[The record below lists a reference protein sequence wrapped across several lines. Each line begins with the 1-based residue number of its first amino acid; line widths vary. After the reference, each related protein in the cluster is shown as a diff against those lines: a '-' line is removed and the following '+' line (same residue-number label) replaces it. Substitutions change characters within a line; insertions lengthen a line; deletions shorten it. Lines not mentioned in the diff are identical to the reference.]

1 MDRRKLN
8 KKKSQKG
15 IALLEALIAAVI
27 VGIGFAA
34 VYGLS
39 VTSTRVLLSSIE
51 REKQNMLATMI
62 YEDLITDKANLISYH
77 NQNFKQTSNSST
89 KSVKDML
96 NKWKSSADKKSGTA
110 STNDVRKISVVKKTG
125 SGKGDYYVV
134 TIDLASRDGKAKNQF
149 KKVINK
155 D

>member
-8 KKKSQKG
+8 RKSEKG
-15 IALLEALIAAVI
+15 VALLEALIAAVI
-27 VGIGFAA
+27 VGIGFVA

-62 YEDLITDKANLISYH
+62 YEDLLTDKANLITYH
-77 NQNFKQTSNSST
+77 NKEFKSTSNVST
-89 KSVKDML
+89 KSVKDKL
-96 NKWKSSADKKSGTA
+96 NKWKSSADKKSGSA

-134 TIDLASRDGKAKNQF
+134 TIDLAARDGKARNQF